1 MSPGASKLCSDG
13 LPEGRPLHIV
23 CTFARVTLVSY
34 DEGKGGVHM
43 FRRKKMLYLELTD
56 TELRILR
63 VSLMNWRNRL
73 LAQGRFTT
81 PIDELLTKLYS

>member
-1 MSPGASKLCSDG
+1 
-13 LPEGRPLHIV
+13 
-23 CTFARVTLVSY
+23 
-34 DEGKGGVHM
+34 M